1 MKLEPKAKPVR
12 IRIKSGGEE
21 HSTLESLKRNFSVD
35 DLKPAVE
42 DNRLSRWLKQQGQN
56 ELAEGVLRYQ
66 GKMKS
71 LSGNDYL
78 GFIKLFFANEP
89 GIEKV
94 KDDCSL
100 ADFFHDKW
108 GKNFDRVFE
117 RCCESKSYA
126 IVYDFYSTFKGE
138 KTADFWIERFEDFKV
153 GLEHNDLANC
163 LFELAVLYGERNMPI
178 KKIRSLCSAIAIGS
192 KDAERELQN
201 MTQSNF
207 GMEVNALNSPNDWLN
222 LLEKFEKNV
231 DHSGKCEFLRDL
243 STAYKSVGDL
253 NRTKQFLTEAAQMG
267 DKESAE
273 LLLEG
278 ADFRTV
284 KTLYETPG
292 SKGLFSPQE
301 WLDVFE
307 SIEGM
312 VDEADKIEYNKSLYW
327 QHLKL
332 GNKELAEKCWQE
344 CIALGGEIYGD
355 NLEFSVL
362 GVRFKMIFVQ
372 GGTFTMG
379 ATQEQRGVAEVDEKP
394 AHSVTLNDFYI
405 GETQVTQAL
414 WKAVMG
420 KESYYGG
427 GWLPVYGKGD
437 NYPAYRINWEACRSF
452 INELN
457 NHCSLQLGGRKF
469 GMPSEAEWEYA
480 ARGGQKTQGFKF
492 SGSKNI
498 GDVAWYDNP
507 KNGTTHPVAQKKPN
521 ELGLY
526 DMSGN
531 VNEWCADW
539 KVDYSMDAQVNPTGP
554 TRGSYRVIRGGSWED
569 KADYCR
575 VSYRIGRLPEF
586 VSYSLG
592 LRLVLH

>member
-1 MKLEPKAKPVR
+1 MRSGKMAVKLAIGFAQSCTNSVCRMKLEPKAKPVR

-42 DNRLSRWLKQQGQN
+42 DRRLSRWLKQQGQN

-78 GFIKLFFANEP
+78 GFIKLFFANETD
-89 GIEKV
+89 IEKV
-94 KDDCSL
+94 NDDYSL
-100 ADFFHDKW
+100 AGFFHDKKME
-108 GKNFDRVFE
+108 KNFDRVFN

-126 IVYDFYSTFKGE
+126 IVYNFYSTFKGE

-163 LFELAVLYGERNMPI
+163 LFELAVLYGEQDMPI

-222 LLEKFEKNV
+222 LLEKFEKKV
-231 DHSGKCEFLRDL
+231 GHSEKCEFLRDL
-243 STAYKSVGDL
+243 STAYKSAGDL
-253 NRTKQFLTEAAQMG
+253 IRAKQFLTEAAQMG

-292 SKGLFSPQE
+292 SKGLFSPQG

-312 VDEADKIEYNKSLYW
+312 VDEADKYLFKNKDQL
-327 QHLKL
+327 
-332 GNKELAEKCWQE
+332 
-344 CIALGGEIYGD
+344 I
-355 NLEFSVL
+355 
-362 GVRFKMIFVQ
+362 
-372 GGTFTMG
+372 
-379 ATQEQRGVAEVDEKP
+379 
-394 AHSVTLNDFYI
+394 LN
-405 GETQVTQAL
+405 
-414 WKAVMG
+414 
-420 KESYYGG
+420 S
-427 GWLPVYGKGD
+427 
-437 NYPAYRINWEACRSF
+437 
-452 INELN
+452 
-457 NHCSLQLGGRKF
+457 
-469 GMPSEAEWEYA
+469 
-480 ARGGQKTQGFKF
+480 
-492 SGSKNI
+492 
-498 GDVAWYDNP
+498 
-507 KNGTTHPVAQKKPN
+507 
-521 ELGLY
+521 
-526 DMSGN
+526 
-531 VNEWCADW
+531 
-539 KVDYSMDAQVNPTGP
+539 
-554 TRGSYRVIRGGSWED
+554 
-569 KADYCR
+569 
-575 VSYRIGRLPEF
+575 
-586 VSYSLG
+586 
-592 LRLVLH
+592 

>member
-35 DLKPAVE
+35 DLKTAVE
-42 DNRLSRWLKQQGQN
+42 DRRLSRWLKQQGQN

-89 GIEKV
+89 DIEKV

-100 ADFFHDKW
+100 ADFFYGKW

-117 RCCESKSYA
+117 RCCKKQSFAVTHY
-126 IVYDFYSTFKGE
+126 FY
-138 KTADFWIERFEDFKV
+138 KTYKDKKNTDSWIELFEGLKD
-153 GLEHNDLANC
+153 GLEPKYMANC
-163 LFELAVLYGERNMPI
+163 LAELAILYGERNMPI

-201 MTQSNF
+201 MTQSKL
-207 GMEVNALNSPNDWLN
+207 GMGANALNSPNDWLN
-222 LLEKFEKNV
+222 LLEKFEKKV
-231 DHSGKCEFLRDL
+231 GHSEKCEFLRDL
-243 STAYKSVGDL
+243 STAYKSAGDL
-253 NRTKQFLTEAAQMG
+253 IRAKQFLTEAAQMG

-327 QHLKL
+327 QYLKL
-332 GNKELAEKCWQE
+332 GNKELAEKCRQE
-344 CIALGGEIYGD
+344 CIKRGKPLSIGIRDDVVPE
-355 NLEFSVL
+355 NSLHPNFS
-362 GVRFKMIFVQ
+362 RM
-372 GGTFTMG
+372 
-379 ATQEQRGVAEVDEKP
+379 
-394 AHSVTLNDFYI
+394 LNDDIKEYNFNCLLILWRHLKENNDPFLDLMRNYI
-405 GETQVTQAL
+405 FILINCA
-414 WKAVMG
+414 KKRG
-420 KESYYGG
+420 KTY
-427 GWLPVYGKGD
+427 K
-437 NYPAYRINWEACRSF
+437 
-452 INELN
+452 NELISCFFDIASTKKI
-457 NHCSLQLGGRKF
+457 HPGQTYYDLHIFMF
-469 GMPSEAEWEYA
+469 GLCYEYV
-480 ARGGQKTQGFKF
+480 F
-492 SGSKNI
+492 SGSRMGYQENYQLSYYRLRVGTKITVSSNHGFSCI
-498 GDVAWYDNP
+498 FPSELNEKSFIQMALFAMETCGD
-507 KNGTTHPVAQKKPN
+507 T
-521 ELGLY
+521 
-526 DMSGN
+526 
-531 VNEWCADW
+531 
-539 KVDYSMDAQVNPTGP
+539 YSYEILTQ
-554 TRGSYRVIRGGSWED
+554 
-569 KADYCR
+569 
-575 VSYRIGRLPEF
+575 
-586 VSYSLG
+586 
-592 LRLVLH
+592 

>member
-1 MKLEPKAKPVR
+1 MRSGKMAVRLAIGFAQSCNNNVCRMKLEPKAKPVR

-35 DLKPAVE
+35 DLKTAVE
-42 DNRLSRWLKQQGQN
+42 DKRLSRWLKQQGQN

-89 GIEKV
+89 DIEKV
-94 KDDCSL
+94 KDDYSL
-100 ADFFHDKW
+100 AGFFHDKKME
-108 GKNFDRVFE
+108 KNFDRVFN

-126 IVYDFYSTFKGE
+126 IVYNFYSTFKGE

-163 LFELAVLYGERNMPI
+163 LFELAVLYGEQDMPI
-178 KKIRSLCSAIAIGS
+178 KKIRSLFSAIALSS
-192 KDAERELQN
+192 KDAEKELQN

-278 ADFRTV
+278 ADFMTV

-301 WLDVFE
+301 WLDVFK

-312 VDEADKIEYNKSLYW
+312 VDEADKIEYNESLYW
-327 QHLKL
+327 QYLKL
-332 GNKELAEKCWQE
+332 GNKELAEKCRQE
-344 CIALGGEIYGD
+344 WYKRKVE
-355 NLEFSVL
+355 NFF
-362 GVRFKMIFVQ
+362 GVRDNINPEKSLYPK
-372 GGTFTMG
+372 FT
-379 ATQEQRGVAEVDEKP
+379 ECLNN
-394 AHSVTLNDFYI
+394 SVKKYDIENLCHIDFYGNDAQNRLFEKYVDI
-405 GETQVTQAL
+405 AKECCKDKDLTVTKIL
-414 WKAVMG
+414 SLFSYVNNMYEYYF
-420 KESYYGG
+420 KENKLCQKLHSFLKCLFEEFFLGRKSYYGE
-427 GWLPVYGKGD
+427 LQGKLGYLRYKYSD
-437 NYPAYRINWEACRSF
+437 QDVNVFA
-452 INELN
+452 N
-457 NHCSLQLGGRKF
+457 N
-469 GMPSEAEWEYA
+469 
-480 ARGGQKTQGFKF
+480 GFSCLFPK
-492 SGSKNI
+492 I
-498 GDVAWYDNP
+498 GIV
-507 KNGTTHPVAQKKPN
+507 V
-521 ELGLY
+521 
-526 DMSGN
+526 
-531 VNEWCADW
+531 
-539 KVDYSMDAQVNPTGP
+539 
-554 TRGSYRVIRGGSWED
+554 
-569 KADYCR
+569 
-575 VSYRIGRLPEF
+575 
-586 VSYSLG
+586 
-592 LRLVLH
+592 

>member
-42 DNRLSRWLKQQGQN
+42 DRRLSRWLKQQGQN

-89 GIEKV
+89 DIETV
-94 KDDCSL
+94 TDDYSL
-100 ADFFHDKW
+100 ADFFYGKW
-108 GKNFDRVFE
+108 EKNFDRVFE
-117 RCCESKSYA
+117 RCCEKQSFAA
-126 IVYDFYSTFKGE
+126 IHYFY
-138 KTADFWIERFEDFKV
+138 KTYKDKKNTDSWIELFESLKD
-153 GLEHNDLANC
+153 GLEPKNMANC
-163 LFELAVLYGERNMPI
+163 LAELAILYGERNMPI

-201 MTQSNF
+201 MTQSDSEM
-207 GMEVNALNSPNDWLN
+207 GANALNSPNDWLS
-222 LLEKFEKNV
+222 LLEKFEKKAG
-231 DHSGKCEFLRDL
+231 HSDKCEFLRDL
-243 STAYKSVGDL
+243 AIAYKSVGDL
-253 NRTKQFLTEAAQMG
+253 NRVKQFLTEAAQMG

-292 SKGLFSPQE
+292 SKGLFSPQR
-301 WLDVFE
+301 WLVFFE
-307 SIEGM
+307 NIEGK
-312 VDEADKIEYNKSLYW
+312 VDEADKIEYYTTLYR
-327 QHLKL
+327 QHSKL
-332 GNKELAEKCWQE
+332 GNKGLAEKCRQE
-344 CIALGGEIYGD
+344 CLARGGKIYGD
-355 NLEFSVL
+355 NMEFNVN
-362 GVRFKMIFVQ
+362 GVCLKMVFVQ

-379 ATQEQRGVAEVDEKP
+379 ATVEQCNCAEDDEKP
-394 AHSVTLNDFYI
+394 AHNVTLNDFYI
-405 GETQVTQAL
+405 GDTQVTQAL

-420 KESYYGG
+420 REPYHDG
-427 GWLPVYGKGD
+427 GWKSVSGKGD
-437 NYPAYRINWEACRSF
+437 EYPAYRISWNDCQSF
-452 INELN
+452 INNLN
-457 NHCSLQLGGRKF
+457 NICSSQLKGKKF
-469 GMPSEAEWEYA
+469 AMPTEAEWEYA
-480 ARGGQKTQGFKF
+480 ARGGQKSQGYKY

-498 GDVAWYDNP
+498 GEVANYDNYR
-507 KNGTTHPVAQKKPN
+507 KGKTCLVAHKKPN

-531 VNEWCADW
+531 VEEWCADW
-539 KVDYSMDAQVNPTGP
+539 KGNYSMAAQINPVGP
-554 TRGSYRVIRGGSWED
+554 KAGSYRVIRGGSWEG
-569 KADYCR
+569 KADFCR
-575 VSYRIGRLPEF
+575 VSSRNGRLPE
-586 VSYSLG
+586 YSDFTIG
-592 LRLVLH
+592 LRLALH